1 MMSIP
6 LTCRASGQITAAEKQ
21 LFQESF
27 YSLRDPNTLKIFEDQ
42 FEFHGFQS
50 PKTKSLDEEVLTN
63 MHFILKICSSEQG
76 VLKLCIERKSRA
88 SVNLRNVGLV
98 TDYDSAVII
107 NPRKGNTI
115 DCFFFSKQG
124 CKKWTMSISGN
135 TIGQARLFREKLFI
149 SFMDYDRVINFKG
162 EDIIE
167 KTFSKA
173 LLLSTEMA
181 IFKTY
186 NRSDDNLKTIIYDD
200 LQKSTKV
207 KLIRLP
213 DEWKNHNFGSYND
226 NNFVIIQSFGITYWV
241 VQHEEG
247 LVFYRFIKEVNELK
261 LLKKIKLLNF
271 VDGDGSR
278 FRKWMYCER
287 SQRIFLVYMFISS
300 RIIDNARR
308 KYYLFIDILV
318 FDIISFKVS
327 SVLHTELKY
336 KRQNAEG
343 QDVDVNMLSSKDSD
357 KLFITVNV
365 PRNNITYEEF
375 VLPPQDISLLNI
387 TMNYVKTRMD
397 QKIVKGANIPRNL
410 KELILN
416 IY

>member
-1 MMSIP
+1 MGIP
-6 LTCRASGQITAAEKQ
+6 ATCRASGQITAVEKQ

-27 YSLRDPNTLKIFEDQ
+27 SSLKDSNTLKMFEDE
-42 FEFHGFQS
+42 FDFHGFES
-50 PKTKSLDEEVLTN
+50 PKMESLDKEVLTN

-76 VLKLCIERKSRA
+76 VLKLCIERKSRT
-88 SVNLRNVGLV
+88 SVNLRDVGVV

-107 NPRKGNTI
+107 NPRNGNTI
-115 DCFFFSKQG
+115 DCFFFNKQG
-124 CKKWTMSISGN
+124 CKKWTMIISGN
-135 TIGQARLFREKLFI
+135 SIGQARLFREKLFI
-149 SFMDYDRVINFKG
+149 SFIDYVRVINFK
-162 EDIIE
+162 EEEIIE

-173 LLLSTEMA
+173 LLLSAEMA

-207 KLIRLP
+207 KLIRLS
-213 DEWKNHNFGSYND
+213 DEWKNRNFSAYND
-226 NNFVIIQSFGITYWV
+226 SNFVILQSFGITYWV
-241 VQHEEG
+241 IQHEEG
-247 LVFYRFIKEVNELK
+247 LVFYRFIKEINELK

-300 RIIDNARR
+300 RIVGNARR

-336 KRQNAEG
+336 RRQNAEDK
-343 QDVDVNMLSSKDSD
+343 DVDVNMLSSKDSD
-357 KLFITVNV
+357 KLFITVNI
-365 PRNNITYEEF
+365 PRDNITYEEF

-387 TMNYVKTRMD
+387 TINYVKTRMD
-397 QKIVKGANIPRNL
+397 QEIVKGANIPWNL